1 MSRGQPFSVRLE
13 ESTGRLVDAEARRTN
28 RSRSAVVEALTEE
41 AARTRRFAGL
51 AFRGEDAQRRPW
63 VIGTG
68 LDVWEIAQ
76 MVAEA
81 GSADMLVRGS
91 HLLPA
96 QVRLAMAYRNAY
108 PDDID
113 QAIADNQRPI
123 EDVVVLYPFIEV
135 VPN

>member
-1 MSRGQPFSVRLE
+1 MSRGQPFSIRLE

-41 AARTRRFAGL
+41 AARTRRFPGL

-81 GSADMLVRGS
+81 GSADLLIGGS
-91 HLLPA
+91 HLQPA

-113 QAIADNQRPI
+113 QAISDNQRPI
-123 EDVVVLYPFIEV
+123 EDAAVLFPFIEV
-135 VPN
+135 MPR

>member
-1 MSRGQPFSVRLE
+1 MARGQPFSVRLE

-41 AARTRRFAGL
+41 AARTRRFPGL

-81 GSADMLVRGS
+81 GSADMLVSGS

-96 QVRLAMAYRNAY
+96 HIRLAMAYRSAY
-108 PDDID
+108 PDAID

-123 EDVVVLYPFIEV
+123 EDAGVLYPFIEV
-135 VPN
+135 VPK